1 MALSKTLTANNGLV
15 VNNAYCKVENLLV
28 TKDRLRFSVNCY
40 VDNSGEYAS
49 FTSFGY
55 NAPYTIDETNPIKQA
70 YEFVKAQEDFAG
82 SSDV

>member
-40 VDNSGEYAS
+40 VDNSGEFAS

-55 NAPYTIDETNPIKQA
+55 NAPYLIDQSNPIQQA
-70 YEFVKAQEDFAG
+70 YEFVKTQEDF
-82 SSDV
+82 SNSTDL